1 MGKGISKGI
10 EALLKSLGVIPE
22 DVGALKNIPANDPQI
37 LKSPLA
43 KGEKLHYI
51 DEFGDARSDEAG
63 KIDFRLYEE
72 DPEDGLVGSR
82 FVSQTLN
89 NELINSLNKGNF
101 YEAREHM
108 KKVQSKF
115 EEFGA
120 YDSEADEII
129 DSILLN
135 YFEE

>member
-1 MGKGISKGI
+1 MAKISKGI

-22 DVGALKNIPANDPQI
+22 DVGALKNIPANDPLI
-37 LKSPLA
+37 LKSPFE
-43 KGEKLHYI
+43 KGKKLYYV
-51 DEFGDARSDEAG
+51 DEFGDDRLEEAG
-63 KIDFRLYEE
+63 KIDFRLYED

-108 KKVQSKF
+108 KKFQSKF
-115 EEFGA
+115 EDFGA
-120 YDSEADEII
+120 DDGEADDII